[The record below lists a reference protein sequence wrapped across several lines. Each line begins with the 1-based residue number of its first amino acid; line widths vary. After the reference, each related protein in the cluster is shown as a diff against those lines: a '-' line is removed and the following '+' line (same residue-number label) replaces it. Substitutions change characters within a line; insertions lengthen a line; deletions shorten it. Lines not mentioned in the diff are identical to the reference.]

1 MSEEAAEEYLKGGS
15 GFGWGVSDLKI
26 YDRPHELCEFTGLRK
41 TRFGMEPV
49 KLDRPPQSWR
59 YIEMEELGDD
69 GRVESDRR

>member
-15 GFGWGVSDLKI
+15 GFGWDVSDLRI
-26 YDRPHELCEFTGLRK
+26 YGRPHELCEFTGLRK

-59 YIEMEELGDD
+59 YIEMEELDDD